1 LGFLITDLSG
11 AIKMDIIR
19 NLLKNPVI
27 LAASSFVVGVFIGLV
42 VLGWGLWPVEYKDAA
57 PEHLRAD
64 LQQDYV
70 RMMVDSYAKNNDQ
83 GRALT
88 RWQELG
94 ENKTVLLQ
102 ALQSD
107 PTMNP
112 EDVAMFANMVQS
124 PVSSSEMTFP
134 SLEAETGGAD
144 PASDVGFPDTLPT
157 AEPEKRN
164 SNSTVILLVVSCLV
178 ILGVG
183 GAVAYLL
190 LFRRKKPKYSS
201 GDTDSTGINVAAM
214 KEAQEISKQHEFT
227 NYEEDEMGAAIAQF
241 MTTYM
246 IGDDLYDDSFS
257 IDSPSGE
264 FLGECGVGISDTIGV
279 GDPKKVTAFEVW
291 LFDKNDIQTVT
302 KVLMSR
308 HAFNDPTISQ
318 RLASKGEP
326 ILLAPGETVWL
337 ETATLKLE
345 ARSVDM
351 SYGEGALP
359 DGSYFE
365 RMTLELAVW
374 PK

>member
-1 LGFLITDLSG
+1 
-11 AIKMDIIR
+11 MDIFR
-19 NLLKNPVI
+19 GLLKNPII
-27 LAASSFVVGVFIGLV
+27 LAAGSFVLGLFIGLV
-42 VLGWGLWPVEYKDAA
+42 VLGWGLWPLEWKDAA
-57 PEHLRAD
+57 PVHLRND

-83 GRALT
+83 NRALL
-88 RWQELG
+88 RWAELG
-94 ENKTVLLQ
+94 DNKTSLLQ

-112 EDVAMFANMVQS
+112 EDVAKFANMVQS
-124 PVSSSEMTFP
+124 PITSSEMTFP
-134 SLEAETGGAD
+134 IVGAD
-144 PASDVGFPDTLPT
+144 TTSDATSDFGFPDSLPNTLPT
-157 AEPEKRN
+157 TEPEKKNN
-164 SNSTVILLVVSCLV
+164 SGSVLLLGVSCFLMLAFAGAFAYVMLV
-178 ILGVG
+178 
-183 GAVAYLL
+183 
-190 LFRRKKPKYSS
+190 RRKKPRATKETEATSV
-201 GDTDSTGINVAAM
+201 NVAAM
-214 KEAQEISKQHEFT
+214 KEAQEISRQAEFT

-291 LFDKNDIQTVT
+291 LFDKNDIQTIT

-308 HAFNDPTISQ
+308 HAYNDPTISQ

-345 ARSVDM
+345 ARAVDM
-351 SYGEGALP
+351 SYGQGALP

-374 PK
+374 QK

>member
-1 LGFLITDLSG
+1 
-11 AIKMDIIR
+11 MDIIR
-19 NLLKNPVI
+19 GLLKNPVI
-27 LAASSFVVGVFIGLV
+27 LAAGSFVLGLFIGLV
-42 VLGWGLWPVEYKDAA
+42 VLGWGLWPLQWEDAA
-57 PEHLRAD
+57 PVHLRDD

-83 GRALT
+83 ARALA

-94 ENKTVLLQ
+94 ENKATLLQ

-112 EDVAMFANMVQS
+112 EDVAKFANMVQS
-124 PVSSSEMTFP
+124 PISSSEMTFP
-134 SLEAETGGAD
+134 SVNENTGGDTTTD
-144 PASDVGFPDTLPT
+144 PGLSETLPGT
-157 AEPEKRN
+157 IATVEPEKK
-164 SNSTVILLVVSCLV
+164 SNTSQVLIMAVSCL
-178 ILGVG
+178 LMLAFA
-183 GAVAYLL
+183 GAFAYVMLV
-190 LFRRKKPKYSS
+190 RRKKPRASKESEATS
-201 GDTDSTGINVAAM
+201 VNVAAM

-227 NYEEDEMGAAIAQF
+227 NYEEEEMGAAIAQF

-345 ARSVDM
+345 ARAVDM

>member
-1 LGFLITDLSG
+1 
-11 AIKMDIIR
+11 MDIIR
-19 NLLKNPVI
+19 GWLKNPII
-27 LAASSFVVGVFIGLV
+27 LAAGTFVLGLFIGLV
-42 VLGWGLWPVEYKDAA
+42 VLGWGLWPLQWEDASA
-57 PEHLRAD
+57 QHLRDD

-70 RMMVDSYAKNNDQ
+70 RMIVDSYAKNND
-83 GRALT
+83 RAKAMT
-88 RWQELG
+88 RWEELG
-94 ENKTVLLQ
+94 ENKTALLQ

-124 PVSSSEMTFP
+124 PMTSTELTFP
-134 SLEAETGGAD
+134 ALEGEDNTIESSLA
-144 PASDVGFPDTLPT
+144 DTLPT
-157 AEPEKRN
+157 VEPEK
-164 SNSTVILLVVSCLV
+164 STSGSVLLLVVSCL
-178 ILGVG
+178 LMLAFA
-183 GAVAYLL
+183 GAFAYVMLVRNKKSRANRNKEPDVADY
-190 LFRRKKPKYSS
+190 
-201 GDTDSTGINVAAM
+201 NVSAM
-214 KEAQEISKQHEFT
+214 KEAQEISRQAEFT
-227 NYEEDEMGAAIAQF
+227 DYDEADMGTAIAQF

-326 ILLAPGETVWL
+326 ILLSPGESVWL

-345 ARSVDM
+345 ARAVDM
-351 SYGEGALP
+351 NYGQGALP